1 MTNNIRV
8 VAKYQ
13 GLDDSWYLDII
24 QLIYSNGNLV
34 TQDGTL
40 YFKQTFTSKEQAY
53 DFAKSYL
60 SSIGISQEII
70 NNEIDYE

>member
-13 GLDDSWYLDII
+13 GVDDSWYLDIVPS
-24 QLIYSNGNLV
+24 LYLNGNLV
-34 TQDGTL
+34 IQDGTL

-60 SSIGISQEII
+60 LSIGYSQEII
-70 NNEIDYE
+70 NNKIDYE